1 MKYKNVVFDYGNVL
15 GRFEPKFILK
25 QFCDT
30 EEDFPVLYEALYENW
45 QALDEGSAEYGA
57 CIEKALSRLPE
68 HLHAPAVAFF
78 KNWYRYCTPMQESWE
93 LVREL
98 KKQKISVYLLSNASA
113 YFSEHAME
121 ICSIL
126 ECFDGIIFSGP
137 NQCAKPES
145 KIYQLL
151 FETFQLKPEECF
163 FIDDNEENIK
173 AAKALG
179 MDGIVFTGDVK
190 AVKKAIEF

>member
-1 MKYKNVVFDYGNVL
+1 MKYKNIIFDYGNVL
-15 GRFEPKFILK
+15 GRFDPKFILR

-57 CIEKALSRLPE
+57 CIEKALSCLPQY
-68 HLHAPAVAFF
+68 LHTPAKAFF
-78 KNWYRYCTPMQESWE
+78 KDWYRYCTPMHESWE

-98 KKQKISVYLLSNASA
+98 KEQKISVYLLSNASV
-113 YFSEHAME
+113 YFAEHAME
-121 ICSIL
+121 VCGIL

-137 NQCAKPES
+137 NQCAKPEFE
-145 KIYQLL
+145 IYRLL
-151 FETFQLKPEECF
+151 FECFQLKPEECF